1 MAKLYSLD
9 RAITCVQQHNSGIR
23 DVQGHDVTAW
33 VVHFDPQRIAPDD
46 IMEKL
51 TTVSEVL
58 RIVYWQPGTLFV
70 IRKPTLPPITAL
82 ELRPLSLVEPRTV
95 SGRHT

>member
-1 MAKLYSLD
+1 MVKLYSVD
-9 RAITCVQQHNSGIR
+9 RAVTYVQQHNSGIR
-23 DVQGHDVTAW
+23 DVQGHDVTGW
-33 VVHFDPQRIAPDD
+33 VVHFNAQLIALDD

-51 TTVSEVL
+51 TRVSEVL
-58 RIVYWQPGTLFV
+58 RIVQWQPGTLFV

-82 ELRPLSLVEPRTV
+82 ELQPLRLVEPRTV